1 MFEFETV
8 QRSEGTVA
16 PSPADFSSP
25 AVDDSDLLEK
35 AADEY
40 GAAAVEILEAEPS
53 DGDSEIDALLNVAPK
68 PEKAAKKSGRQGK
81 RAEDADRSSD
91 PIALYAKDVRKH
103 ELLTFEDEIRLS
115 REYRA

>member
-1 MFEFETV
+1 MFEFEII
-8 QRSEGTVA
+8 QSSEGTVA
-16 PSPADFSSP
+16 PTRADFSRP
-25 AVDDSDLLEK
+25 VVDDSELLEK
-35 AADEY
+35 AADEF

-53 DGDSEIDALLNVAPK
+53 DGDSEIEALLNAAPK
-68 PEKAAKKSGRQGK
+68 PAKAAKKPGRQGK

-103 ELLTFEDEIRLS
+103 GLLTFEDEIRLS